1 MSSKHTPNKI
11 HILIGLFVVLQ
22 IIIVC
27 LLSAEIIIQNK
38 SNPSKGLS
46 YLTVK
51 IVDDKDENYASDMD
65 SVLINSGHIDIALS
79 KSMYQKSTGNTI
91 SASLTE
97 DEILGLYLDYFG
109 IFGWQLIFKDQNT
122 LFFSKQVL

>member
-109 IFGWQLIFKDQNT
+109 IFGWQLILKDQNT
-122 LFFSKQVL
+122 LFFSKQRI